1 MIEDSRHANENETCF
16 VESLGKIVVQFS
28 ADADK
33 ADDPDADKADDP
45 DADKADDGMD
55 AQGFLNMF
63 SNVKNMNNSDD
74 DLGGGLTR
82 RATTTVQQQ
91 NVLIQSSS
99 PLL

>member
-1 MIEDSRHANENETCF
+1 
-16 VESLGKIVVQFS
+16 LGKIVVRFS

-33 ADDPDADKADDP
+33 ADDPDADKADNP
-45 DADKADDGMD
+45 DADKGDDDMK

-63 SNVKNMNNSDD
+63 TNVKNMNNSDD
-74 DLGGGLTR
+74 DLGGGDLTR
-82 RATTTVQQQ
+82 RAPTIVQQP